1 MSEVLQVGV
10 TNGVECS
17 WCVTCDRSVAS
28 VTNGVLLVTEKCYKC
43 NRVGHYA
50 RECKMDVDR
59 CYKCNQLGHIAKEC
73 DKEIDSGECMPL
85 LSN

>member
-1 MSEVLQVGV
+1 M
-10 TNGVECS
+10 
-17 WCVTCDRSVAS
+17 RSVLNYALFS
-28 VTNGVLLVTEKCYKC
+28 TDGVLLMTEKCYKC

-73 DKEIDSGECMPL
+73 DKEIDSGE
-85 LSN
+85 

>member
-1 MSEVLQVGV
+1 M
-10 TNGVECS
+10 
-17 WCVTCDRSVAS
+17 RSVLNYALFS
-28 VTNGVLLVTEKCYKC
+28 TDVLLMTEKCYKC

-73 DKEIDSGECMPL
+73 DKEIDSGE
-85 LSN
+85 

>member
-1 MSEVLQVGV
+1 MFSI
-10 TNGVECS
+10 NH
-17 WCVTCDRSVAS
+17 
-28 VTNGVLLVTEKCYKC
+28 VLLVTEKCYKC

-73 DKEIDSGECMPL
+73 DKEIDSGE
-85 LSN
+85 